1 MNQVPFYYYQTEAD
15 DAMYQELQTSDK
27 CILKMFCGTGKS
39 LLMYKCK
46 IVRKKKLV
54 VYVFPS
60 LSLIDQFCNDYLFS
74 KKVLRISSDKGA
86 TTDPVQIKKF
96 LQKKSCKIICIT
108 YQSFSVLL
116 ENLEDTKINVCIY
129 DEAHHAVGET
139 YQKLIFE
146 NESNVC
152 EKQVFFTAT
161 PKNANGIIMHDRT
174 DADVGMCGKLV
185 YDYSYLRG
193 MNEGYLQPF
202 EIRMDMYTENTNKS
216 VFESIARAI
225 LTTGNN
231 RVLTFHI
238 DVNTERDR
246 SVRNFVNQEEFKQIF
261 HAVRKREFSGGS
273 NVFRKVK
280 MIALTSSIDPNER
293 ASILQA
299 FDQTPDD
306 KIMIISSCE
315 TIGEG
320 IDTKRANM
328 CVFVDPKSSKVK
340 IIQNIGRIVRKQ
352 FGMDKPNATILIPC
366 WIDKTKYLE
375 CEGDREK
382 CNDVI
387 RHEIGEGENGDFNGI
402 LNVLSALRQEDE
414 DLYEICLYYPNHFSP
429 QERHSYLN
437 NQGYMVQD
445 IIGDGTF
452 QETVRYLLNGCD
464 DDYFDEDDYCD
475 FDEDEDV
482 HSYAKENNVCIEM
495 HTDSLDTPIE
505 VFNPL
510 CESGTIIRLYK
521 DKNMDSDDDNFT
533 YQPIIKKDKKSKNN
547 DVITPPKREKR
558 LNMKIHTNPDVQ
570 VLWNIT
576 SGFDV
581 TKEMCSC
588 VIDCELVDKWEER
601 LDNLKQFMKEN
612 NKRPNQ
618 KSKNDEEKRLGYWLS
633 DQLKYYK
640 NKKGGMKD
648 VARYDVWT
656 TFMNEFKEYIQ
667 TVDEIWN
674 STLDKLKQFM
684 KENNKR
690 PNDCSKNKDEK
701 QLASWIN
708 MQLQNYKNKKDGMKD
723 VARYN
728 MWTNFMNEFKQY
740 FPTNDEIWNSH
751 LDKLKQFI
759 NENEKTPS
767 STSKNKDENKLGR
780 WLLRQITNYKNKQY
794 GMTDAV
800 RYDMWTTFMNEYK
813 EYLLTFDEIW
823 NSTLD
828 KLKQFINLNKRRPT
842 KSSKNEE
849 EKRFGNWL
857 SRQLQNYKNKEGGM
871 TDITQ
876 YNKWTTF
883 MNEYN
888 EYFQTN
894 DEIWNSTFDKL
905 KQFMNENEG
914 RPIQKSKNE
923 DEKRLGYWLSDQL
936 INYKN
941 KKGGMTD
948 AARYDVW
955 TIFMNE
961 FKEYLL
967 TDDEIWNNT
976 FDKLKQFMNENEKTP
991 SSTSKNKDENKLGL
1005 WILHQI
1011 TNYKNKQYGMTD
1023 AARYDVWTTFMNE
1036 FKEYIQ
1042 TVDEIW
1048 NSTFDKLKQF
1058 MKENERRPS
1067 STSKNEDENML
1078 GLWLL
1083 RQITNYKNKQRVMID
1098 TARYDV
1104 WTIFMNEFKEY
1115 LPTNDEIWNSTLD
1128 KLKQFMNE
1136 NKRRPNPNYN
1146 SKNEDEKRLGQWLS
1160 QQLSYY
1166 KNKKHGMKDVT
1177 RYNAFTKF
1185 LEEFKQYFDNI
1196 ECVTTVTT
1204 VSETV
1209 LSSSSTPP
1217 KQKSMKLKTSSSKTK
1232 NAVKERKEIIKSE
1245 ISVLHQKYKTMKSS
1259 NLQSEFRENPEKWH
1273 HYHQISEE
1281 NEKSYPEEDI
1291 PRNRIIQELSK
1302 IKTKRTKMVIDMG
1315 CGKAHISEYFA
1326 SDKRF
1331 QFINYDHIACNP
1343 SVTTCD
1349 ISCLPLDEDSV
1360 EICILSLAMWGSN
1373 CKEYIQEANRILE
1386 SNGKLYIIEATK
1398 RWSEQD
1404 DQGNILPEKEA
1415 CKLKALLEENGFQI
1429 VEKSIEKFCLFVCIK
1444 L

>member
-15 DAMYQELQTSDK
+15 DAMYKELQTSDK

-437 NQGYMVQD
+437 NQGYMVQEV
-445 IIGDGTF
+445 IGDGTF
-452 QETVRYLLNGCD
+452 QETVRYLLN

-547 DVITPPKREKR
+547 DVISPPKREKR

-612 NKRPNQ
+612 ERRPS
-618 KSKNDEEKRLGYWLS
+618 KTSKNDYEKRLGQWLS
-633 DQLKYYK
+633 HQLENYES
-640 NKKGGMKD
+640 KKHGMKD
-648 VARYDVWT
+648 VARYDAWT
-656 TFMNEFKEYIQ
+656 TFMNEFKEYIP
-667 TVDEIWN
+667 TDDEIWN
-674 STLDKLKQFM
+674 SNFYKLKQFI
-684 KENNKR
+684 KKNNKR
-690 PNDCSKNKDEK
+690 PNSHSKNEDEERLGGWLSH
-701 QLASWIN
+701 QLK
-708 MQLQNYKNKKDGMKD
+708 NYKNKKHGMKD
-723 VARYN
+723 VTRYD
-728 MWTNFMNEFKQY
+728 MWTTFMNEFKQY
-740 FPTNDEIWNSH
+740 FPTD
-751 LDKLKQFI
+751 
-759 NENEKTPS
+759 
-767 STSKNKDENKLGR
+767 
-780 WLLRQITNYKNKQY
+780 
-794 GMTDAV
+794 
-800 RYDMWTTFMNEYK
+800 
-813 EYLLTFDEIW
+813 DEIW

-828 KLKQFINLNKRRPT
+828 NLKKFMKENNKRPS
-842 KSSKNEE
+842 KSSKNKY
-849 EKRFGNWL
+849 EKQLGEWL
-857 SRQLQNYKNKEGGM
+857 SK
-871 TDITQ
+871 
-876 YNKWTTF
+876 
-883 MNEYN
+883 
-888 EYFQTN
+888 
-894 DEIWNSTFDKL
+894 
-905 KQFMNENEG
+905 
-914 RPIQKSKNE
+914 
-923 DEKRLGYWLSDQL
+923 
-936 INYKN
+936 
-941 KKGGMTD
+941 
-948 AARYDVW
+948 
-955 TIFMNE
+955 
-961 FKEYLL
+961 
-967 TDDEIWNNT
+967 
-976 FDKLKQFMNENEKTP
+976 
-991 SSTSKNKDENKLGL
+991 
-1005 WILHQI
+1005 
-1011 TNYKNKQYGMTD
+1011 
-1023 AARYDVWTTFMNE
+1023 
-1036 FKEYIQ
+1036 
-1042 TVDEIW
+1042 
-1048 NSTFDKLKQF
+1048 
-1058 MKENERRPS
+1058 
-1067 STSKNEDENML
+1067 
-1078 GLWLL
+1078 
-1083 RQITNYKNKQRVMID
+1083 
-1098 TARYDV
+1098 
-1104 WTIFMNEFKEY
+1104 
-1115 LPTNDEIWNSTLD
+1115 
-1128 KLKQFMNE
+1128 
-1136 NKRRPNPNYN
+1136 
-1146 SKNEDEKRLGQWLS
+1146 
-1160 QQLSYY
+1160 QLSYY
-1166 KNKKHGMKDVT
+1166 KNKKHGMKDAT
-1177 RYNAFTKF
+1177 RYNAWTKF

-1196 ECVTTVTT
+1196 ECLTTVTT

-1209 LSSSSTPP
+1209 LSSSSSTPP

-1232 NAVKERKEIIKSE
+1232 NAVNERNKSE

-1259 NLQSEFRENPEKWH
+1259 NLQSEFRVNPEKWH

-1315 CGKAHISEYFA
+1315 CGKAHIGEYFA